1 MNILK
6 RDFYEKSTLKVAQ
19 CLLGKILYYKSPEGT
34 LSGKIVETEAYL
46 QDDPACHASRGI
58 TPRNK
63 VMFGPPGHAY
73 VYFTYGMHY
82 CFNVVTQKEG
92 VGEAVL
98 IRAVEPIRGIEI
110 MKKNRG
116 TENLRSLTNG
126 PAKLC
131 QAFGIDKKMN
141 GVDLTNGN
149 LVILD
154 SNEKPKI
161 HRAPRI
167 GIKNNAEKLWR
178 FYTDSKFV
186 SVRILF

>member
-1 MNILK
+1 MKILK
-6 RDFYEKSTLKVAQ
+6 RDFYERPTLKVAHD
-19 CLLGKILYYKSPEGT
+19 LLGKILYYKSSQGI

-46 QDDPACHASRGI
+46 QNDAACHASRGM

-63 VMFGPPGHAY
+63 AMFGPPGHAY

-98 IRAVEPIRGIEI
+98 IRAVEPIKGIEI

-116 TENLRSLTNG
+116 VEDIKNLTNG

-131 QAFGIDKKMN
+131 QAFGIDKRMN
-141 GVDLTNGN
+141 ETDMTKGN
-149 LVILD
+149 FVILD
-154 SNEKPKI
+154 SDEKPKV
-161 HRAPRI
+161 HRSQRI
-167 GIKNNAEKLWR
+167 GIKNNVEKLWR
-178 FYTDSKFV
+178 FYTDSEFV
-186 SVRILF
+186 SKK